1 MTRPTEP
8 RRAAAAQMR
17 ERYEVV
23 RELGRG
29 GAGTVHLARERASG
43 TLVAIKTLLPEHARD
58 PATRERFLREGRVRV
73 RHPNLVLVHEA
84 VAEEDRLHIVMELM
98 TGGSAED
105 LLRRGPLSIS
115 QVARIGVAV
124 ASGLGALHAA
134 GVIHRDVKPAN
145 ILLTSDG
152 QAKVGDLGI
161 AKQGG
166 DNLTGT
172 GQGMGTP
179 TYCAPEQVMD
189 AKRATAAADLYS
201 LGASLY
207 HLLAGRPPFTTQG
220 LSVIVEILESPPPP
234 LATLRPDVPPAL
246 CGLVHGLLAKDKD
259 ERPPTAAFVARAL
272 SKFV

>member
-1 MTRPTEP
+1 
-8 RRAAAAQMR
+8 MR

-29 GAGTVHLARERASG
+29 GAGTVHLARDRASG
-43 TLVAIKTLLPEHARD
+43 TPVAIKTLLPELARD
-58 PATRERFLREGRVRV
+58 PGIRERFLREGRVRV
-73 RHPNLVLVHEA
+73 RHPNVVLVHET

-105 LLRRGPLSIS
+105 LLGRGPLPIA
-115 QVARIGVAV
+115 VVVRIGAAA

-134 GVIHRDVKPAN
+134 GVIHRDIKPAN

-152 QAKVGDLGI
+152 QAKLGDLGI

-166 DNLTGT
+166 GGTLTGT

-179 TYCAPEQVMD
+179 TYCSPEQVLD
-189 AKRATAAADLYS
+189 AKRATPAADLYS

-207 HLLAGRPPFTTQG
+207 HLLAGRPPFVTAG
-220 LSVIVEILESPPPP
+220 LAVIEEILQATPPP
-234 LATLRPDVPPAL
+234 LSALRPDAPPAL
-246 CGLVHGLLAKDKD
+246 CALVHGLLAKDRD
-259 ERPPTAAFVARAL
+259 ERPPTAAFVAREL